1 MGLYEIKN
9 DFLTANINSLGAEV
23 YSVKNESGT
32 EFIWQAE
39 QDVWGRHAPILFPVV
54 GRLKDDYYK
63 VDGNDYQMGQHGFA
77 RDREFEV
84 TSQTETMLE
93 FTLEYDDESLTSY
106 PYKFSLKVVYQLIKD
121 SLQISYLVDSLES
134 EKIMNF
140 SVGAHP
146 GFNIPFDNQLE
157 YEDYQIKLEPQET
170 LNRIPLKESNI
181 DLSKEFSVDNQNEH
195 LTHDLF
201 KNDAIIYR
209 LNNPLVISI
218 SSEQSEHSI
227 TLDTGN
233 AKFVG
238 LWSQYP
244 SEGNF
249 VCIEP
254 WWGIADKVD
263 TDHNLETKYGINKL
277 NPKERFEAYYSIS
290 FK

>member
-39 QDVWGRHAPILFPVV
+39 QDVWGRHAPILFPIV

-106 PYKFSLKVVYQLIKD
+106 HYKFSLKVVYQLIKD

-263 TDHNLETKYGINKL
+263 TDHNFETKYGINKL